1 MTADEIV
8 IEILKLLGGALLI
21 LIALMG
27 FELYL
32 VYKQKKDRDG
42 L

>member
-42 L
+42 

>member
-1 MTADEIV
+1 MTAEEII

-21 LIALMG
+21 LVALMG
-27 FELYL
+27 YEIFLI
-32 VYKQKKDRDG
+32 YKQKKDRDG

>member
-21 LIALMG
+21 LIALMW